1 MNFLSKKNISIIGGA
16 GHIGLPLALAFTEK
30 KFNVHLIDKNK
41 KNLNLIKSNKM
52 PFLEFGAEKSL
63 SKALK
68 KKSLFFE
75 TNLEN
80 LSISKFI
87 IICIGTPINSKL
99 KPNQKHFFKL
109 I

>member
-52 PFLEFGAEKSL
+52 PFLEN
-63 SKALK
+63 KALISTV
-68 KKSLFFE
+68 SLVIFF
-75 TNLEN
+75 
-80 LSISKFI
+80 SI
-87 IICIGTPINSKL
+87 
-99 KPNQKHFFKL
+99 
-109 I
+109 